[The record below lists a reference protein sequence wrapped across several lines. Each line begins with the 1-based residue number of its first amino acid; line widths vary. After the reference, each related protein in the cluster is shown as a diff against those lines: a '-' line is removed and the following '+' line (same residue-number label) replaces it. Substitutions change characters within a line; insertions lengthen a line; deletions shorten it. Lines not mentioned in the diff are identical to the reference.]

1 MSENSTITEILLYKV
16 VPPKSKDRIL
26 SKSKVFMFKSI
37 TMIHSYKKKRTMEVD
52 VALQPIKL
60 TAESDSR
67 FKNTL

>member
-1 MSENSTITEILLYKV
+1 
-16 VPPKSKDRIL
+16 
-26 SKSKVFMFKSI
+26 
-37 TMIHSYKKKRTMEVD
+37 MIHSYKKLTMEVD

>member
-26 SKSKVFMFKSI
+26 SKSKVFMFKTI
-37 TMIHSYKKKRTMEVD
+37 TMIHSYKKLTMEVD